1 MKPRHALYLLAA
13 ATALLPISCGLSN
26 TVTIQGTGATF
37 PAPLYK
43 RWFLEYYKS
52 HPDVETNYQAIG
64 SGAGVNQFE
73 TVSSINF
80 GASDDPLSAKKLQEL
95 SEALKVE
102 VRQAPMTG
110 GAVALCYNLPGD
122 LDLKLSP
129 RTYVGMALGEI
140 KLWDDDAIKA
150 DNPGVNLP
158 HMHIKFIRRAEG
170 SGTTAVFTG
179 HLATVDDRW
188 KKKADRKPDSLDY
201 DAPDG
206 PGVGKTVKWRTG
218 VGGKGNSG
226 VAALIQQTPGAFGYI
241 EAGYAEIVGLKAA
254 AVKNKAGEF
263 VLPSEENTRAALREF
278 KLNPKTLGPAEQFF
292 YFGPA
297 FSSAVGLTAKAPAE
311 KFNPKGKDAY
321 PISTFTWIIFRTEYD
336 DPRLAQTLKAVLLYC
351 LDDSEKGG
359 QRLCGELG
367 YVALPD
373 DVREAS
379 RKAVQTI
386 KTPKEGRADD

>member
-13 ATALLPISCGLSN
+13 IAALLPISCGLSD
-26 TVTIQGTGATF
+26 TVTIQGAGATF

-43 RWFLEYYKS
+43 RWFLEYYKA
-52 HPDVETNYQAIG
+52 HPGVETNYQAIG
-64 SGAGVNQFE
+64 SGAGINQFE
-73 TVSSINF
+73 TVASINF

-110 GAVALCYNLPGD
+110 GAVALCYNLPGNP
-122 LDLKLSP
+122 DLKLSP

-140 KLWDDDAIKA
+140 KRWDDAAIKA

-158 HMHIKFIRRAEG
+158 NMSIKFIRRAEG

-188 KKKADRKPDSLDY
+188 KKKADRKPDSPDY

-206 PGVGKTVKWRTG
+206 PGVGKTVQWPTG

-254 AVKNKAGEF
+254 SIKNKAGYF
-263 VLPSEENTRAALREF
+263 VPPAEKNAVAALSEF
-278 KLNPKTLGPAEQFF
+278 KLDPKTLGPAEK
-292 YFGPA
+292 
-297 FSSAVGLTAKAPAE
+297 S
-311 KFNPKGKDAY
+311 FNPKEKDAY
-321 PISTFTWIIFRTEYD
+321 PISTFTWIVFRTEYD
-336 DPRLAQTLKAVLLYC
+336 DPRLASALKGVLLYG
-351 LDDSEKGG
+351 LDDGPNGG
-359 QRLCGELG
+359 QQLCGELG

-379 RKAVQTI
+379 RKAVETI
-386 KTPKEGRADD
+386 KTPKEERADD